1 MSHYLFVKL
10 SIAAAVRFFVLFL
23 LLVNTAVQAEAPALL
38 LAKTYNDT
46 VNLNDYWVSEKLDGV
61 RAYWDGNQLIS
72 RQGNP
77 FNPPAWFIAD
87 FPAHPL
93 DGELWM
99 GRNSFDLVSGIVRR
113 LTPDDESWRNIEY
126 RIFDLPLRDSNLTF
140 DQRLARLRSLI
151 NQADLPHLQMV
162 KQFKVADETA
172 LMKELDRV
180 VELGGEGLMLH
191 RGQSLYRAARS
202 DDLLKLKTY
211 EDAEAVVI
219 AHLPGKGKYQGM
231 MGALL
236 VEIEGKRRFKIG
248 TGFSD
253 EDRADPPAIGALI
266 TYKYFG
272 RTNSGLPRFAS
283 FLRVREQGL

>member
-1 MSHYLFVKL
+1 MSYKFCGSLGAGLILLLLLNAAKLF
-10 SIAAAVRFFVLFL
+10 AAA
-23 LLVNTAVQAEAPALL
+23 PGLL
-38 LAKTYNDT
+38 LAT
-46 VNLNDYWVSEKLDGV
+46 VYDGNIHVEDYWVSEKLDGV

-126 RIFDLPLRDSNLTF
+126 RIFDLPLRDSDLTF

>member
-1 MSHYLFVKL
+1 MSPTFNGPF
-10 SIAAAVRFFVLFL
+10 IAGLIL
-23 LLVNTAVQAEAPALL
+23 LLLSSVAKVCADAPGLL
-38 LAKTYNDT
+38 LATSYDGNIKIE
-46 VNLNDYWVSEKLDGV
+46 DYWISEKLDGV
-61 RAYWDGNQLIS
+61 RAYWDGQQLIS

-77 FNPPAWFIAD
+77 FNPPAWFTAD
-87 FPAHPL
+87 FPQHPL
-93 DGELWM
+93 DGELWL
-99 GRNSFDLVSGIVRR
+99 GRNTFDQLSGIVRR
-113 LTPDDESWRNIEY
+113 VTPDDESWREIEY
-126 RIFDLPLRDSNLTF
+126 RVFDLPLSDSDLTF
-140 DQRLARLRSLI
+140 DQRLVHLRTLI
-151 NQADLPHLQMV
+151 EQADLPHLQMV
-162 KQFKVADETA
+162 EQFKVVDEAA
-172 LMKELDRV
+172 LMEALERV
-180 VELGGEGLMLH
+180 VKLGGEGLMLH

-211 EDAEAVVI
+211 EDAEAVVV

-253 EDRADPPAIGALI
+253 QDRADPPPIGTLI

>member
-23 LLVNTAVQAEAPALL
+23 LLVNTAAQAEAPALL
-38 LAKTYNDT
+38 LAKTYNNT

-126 RIFDLPLRDSNLTF
+126 RIFDLPLRDSDLTF

>member
-38 LAKTYNDT
+38 LAKTYNNT
-46 VNLNDYWVSEKLDGV
+46 VNLKDYWVSEKLDGV

-87 FPAHPL
+87 FPAYPL

-126 RIFDLPLRDSNLTF
+126 RIFDLPLRDSDLTF

>member
-23 LLVNTAVQAEAPALL
+23 LLVNTAAQAEAPALL
-38 LAKTYNDT
+38 LAKTYNNT

-87 FPAHPL
+87 FPAYPL

-126 RIFDLPLRDSNLTF
+126 RIFDLPLRDSDLTF

>member
-10 SIAAAVRFFVLFL
+10 SLAAAVRFFVLFL
-23 LLVNTAVQAEAPALL
+23 LLINTAVQAEAPALL

-87 FPAHPL
+87 FPAYPL

-126 RIFDLPLRDSNLTF
+126 RIFDLPLRDSDLTF

-253 EDRADPPAIGALI
+253 EDRADPPAIGVLI

>member
-99 GRNSFDLVSGIVRR
+99 GRNSFDLLSGIVRR

-126 RIFDLPLRDSNLTF
+126 RIFDLPLRDSDLTF

-151 NQADLPHLQMV
+151 DQADLPHLQMV

>member
-1 MSHYLFVKL
+1 MSYKFCGSLGAGLILLLLLNAAKLF
-10 SIAAAVRFFVLFL
+10 AAA
-23 LLVNTAVQAEAPALL
+23 PGLL
-38 LAKTYNDT
+38 LAT
-46 VNLNDYWVSEKLDGV
+46 VYDGNIHVEDYWVSEKLDGV

-87 FPAHPL
+87 FPAYPL

-126 RIFDLPLRDSNLTF
+126 RIFDLPLRDSDLTF

-151 NQADLPHLQMV
+151 DQADLPHLQMV

>member
-23 LLVNTAVQAEAPALL
+23 LLVNTAAQAEAPALL
-38 LAKTYNDT
+38 LAKTYNNT

-87 FPAHPL
+87 FPAYPL

-126 RIFDLPLRDSNLTF
+126 RIFDLPLRDSDLTF

-211 EDAEAVVI
+211 EDAEALVI